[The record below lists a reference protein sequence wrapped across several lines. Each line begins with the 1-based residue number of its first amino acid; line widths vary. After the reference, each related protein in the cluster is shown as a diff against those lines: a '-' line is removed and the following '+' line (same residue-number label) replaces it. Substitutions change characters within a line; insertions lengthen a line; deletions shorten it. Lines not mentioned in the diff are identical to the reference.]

1 MPSFKFKLPKGT
13 GYLHC
18 LTGNTATIS
27 KDLYTVVEYD
37 KSASVAEVLGK
48 AKDQF
53 CQQIAM
59 KEVYN
64 VKVWKSI
71 HVDTD
76 EIVWVGKV
84 EKKK

>member
-1 MPSFKFKLPKGT
+1 MPLFKFKLPKGT

-27 KDLYTVVEYD
+27 KDYFTVVEYNKD
-37 KSASVAEVLGK
+37 STVADVLGK

-64 VKVWKSI
+64 IKAWKDI

-76 EIVWVGKV
+76 EIVWVGDV
-84 EKKK
+84 KKKE